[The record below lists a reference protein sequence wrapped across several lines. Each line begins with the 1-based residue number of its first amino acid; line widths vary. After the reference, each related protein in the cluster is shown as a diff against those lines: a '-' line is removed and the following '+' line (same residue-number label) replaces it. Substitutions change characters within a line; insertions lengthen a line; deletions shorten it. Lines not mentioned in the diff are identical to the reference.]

1 MILNKEGLV
10 RWIKDV
16 IAVNKLKAIVFIWD
30 EFTKYFENNMSD
42 LTTFQMLAEL
52 SLTDPFYLIIVTHKS
67 EGIFAE
73 NDSDKKLLGRF
84 VRPTCLIELPDT
96 MAFRLMGQAMQKSN
110 DPSVLSEWNETIGDL
125 FQERRR
131 RVKLCFNSY
140 RKRILN
146 SLRKTWG

>member
-96 MAFRLMGQAMQKSN
+96 MAFRLMGQAMQKAMTL
-110 DPSVLSEWNETIGDL
+110 V
-125 FQERRR
+125 F
-131 RVKLCFNSY
+131 
-140 RKRILN
+140 
-146 SLRKTWG
+146 